1 MIDIK
6 KVITTPQNEWQAI
19 DAMIKAEQ
27 HLLSALHIL
36 ESIIENNGE
45 EYRELHEKRI
55 KEFLLP
61 IYESRHQNN
70 KAPRKAIEAVK
81 KYIKGEI
88 GLDEFL
94 TARHAAYAAY
104 ADAAY
109 AAAAAYAAYDDAA
122 DAAYA
127 AAYAAA
133 AYAAAA

>member
-55 KEFLLP
+55 KEFLQQF
-61 IYESRHQNN
+61 E
-70 KAPRKAIEAVK
+70 
-81 KYIKGEI
+81 
-88 GLDEFL
+88 LDPKPQL
-94 TARHAAYAAY
+94 RIMITI
-104 ADAAY
+104 
-109 AAAAAYAAYDDAA
+109 
-122 DAAYA
+122 
-127 AAYAAA
+127 
-133 AYAAAA
+133 